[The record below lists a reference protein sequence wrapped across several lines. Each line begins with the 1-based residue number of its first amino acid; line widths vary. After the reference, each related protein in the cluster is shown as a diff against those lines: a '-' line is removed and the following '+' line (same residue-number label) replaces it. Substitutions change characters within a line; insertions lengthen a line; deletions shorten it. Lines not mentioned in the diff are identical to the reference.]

1 MIVQAKD
8 KSGRPIQAGD
18 WVRLVEIPAQVTPSE
33 PDTYRIFQLALGK
46 TFRIE
51 QIDDFGHAELNVS
64 RKVERYHWIWVEP
77 ECLVRSRRRN
87 KNFKEELP

>member
-1 MIVQAKD
+1 MNLQAKD
-8 KSGRPIQAGD
+8 KKGRPIQTGD

-51 QIDDFGHAELNVS
+51 SFGEFGHAELNVS
-64 RKVERYHWIWVEP
+64 HKVEKYHWIWVEP
-77 ECLVRSRRRN
+77 QCLLRSHRSRRKRA
-87 KNFKEELP
+87 